1 MRLRAQVSQLPLVED
16 IIVTECGIVVRLVEY
31 DLACELVGGQ
41 LLGGGDRDR
50 ERDDLTRR
58 DGLLGCA
65 GARQRPKLLDQVF
78 DGVRTA
84 GVADRQSTRLNSSHY
99 CAYRMAASD

>member
-58 DGLLGCA
+58 DGLPGCA
-65 GARQRPKLLDQVF
+65 GARQRPNLHAPVF
-78 DGVRTA
+78 DGEIGGASCRDRVWQSA
-84 GVADRQSTRLNSSHY
+84 EISVVAV
-99 CAYRMAASD
+99 